1 MSPFFFHIE
10 AIVKPS
16 LIIIPT
22 SCINHWRFNWFL
34 NYPVH
39 LLAKEMTKLNS
50 KFVFAY
56 YPGDHSTVFT
66 AEYRNNGI
74 QFLDQKYK
82 EWLDKTR
89 RANK

>member
-1 MSPFFFHIE
+1 
-10 AIVKPS
+10 
-16 LIIIPT
+16 
-22 SCINHWRFNWFL
+22 
-34 NYPVH
+34 
-39 LLAKEMTKLNS
+39 MTKLNS